1 VRLTILEPLRHR
13 DFRLLWIG
21 QSVSMLGNALYSVAL
36 PFQILQLKGT
46 VLQLGTG
53 FTIFS
58 VAQLLT
64 VLFGGAI
71 VDRLPRRRVILA
83 TDLVSAVVVGAV
95 ALLGLTGRLEIVEL
109 YIASAFFGAAF
120 SFYSPAMS
128 AIMPELV
135 PNDVLIPGNA
145 LRGLSRQTAQV
156 LGPLLGGLIV
166 TSAGPPV
173 AFAIDAASFAVS
185 FGVFFFARPPL
196 HEAPPPMPLLTQIRE
211 GVSFTFSVTWMWVA
225 IVGFAVTNGF
235 FFAGFTVA
243 LPILVLNVLK
253 GTPATFGFIGASA
266 GLGEVVGGLL
276 VGNLK
281 IRRVGVG
288 IYAFSGLLGV
298 GFAGYGIAP
307 VLPVVLVA
315 AFTFAVS
322 IVMANTLWESALQKH
337 VPGRLLGRVNS
348 VDSFGSFLVAPVAP
362 IVAAAAIGRVG
373 PGAIFLVGGAVA
385 LVWWSGALLLVRSAR
400 ELR

>member
-1 VRLTILEPLRHR
+1 
-13 DFRLLWIG
+13 
-21 QSVSMLGNALYSVAL
+21 
-36 PFQILQLKGT
+36 
-46 VLQLGTG
+46 
-53 FTIFS
+53 
-58 VAQLLT
+58 
-64 VLFGGAI
+64 
-71 VDRLPRRRVILA
+71 
-83 TDLVSAVVVGAV
+83 
-95 ALLGLTGRLEIVEL
+95 
-109 YIASAFFGAAF
+109 
-120 SFYSPAMS
+120 
-128 AIMPELV
+128 
-135 PNDVLIPGNA
+135 
-145 LRGLSRQTAQV
+145 
-156 LGPLLGGLIV
+156 
-166 TSAGPPV
+166 
-173 AFAIDAASFAVS
+173 
-185 FGVFFFARPPL
+185 
-196 HEAPPPMPLLTQIRE
+196 MPLLTQIRE

-348 VDSFGSFLVAPVAP
+348 VDSFGSFLVAPAAP

-385 LVWWSGALLLVRSAR
+385 LAWWSGALLLVRSAR
-400 ELR
+400 ELV